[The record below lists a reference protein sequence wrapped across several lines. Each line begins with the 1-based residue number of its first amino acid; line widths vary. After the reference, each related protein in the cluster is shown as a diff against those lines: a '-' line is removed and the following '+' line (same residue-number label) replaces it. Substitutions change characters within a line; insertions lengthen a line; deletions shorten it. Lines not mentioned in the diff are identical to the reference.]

1 VALPELQK
9 VTTQQLSIRELA
21 ALRAFLN
28 EAFDDDF
35 PDEDWDH
42 CLGGVHVVLRD
53 GDSFISHAAVVERQL
68 VADDRPLHTGY
79 VEGVATRSQSQGQ
92 GHGSR
97 VMNAVGQIISG
108 GFEMGALGTGR
119 IHFYARLGWELWQ
132 GPTSVSAPTGPQRT
146 PEEDG
151 SVMVLRTEATR
162 DLDLTT
168 ELMCD
173 PRAGEVW

>member
-1 VALPELQK
+1 VALPKLEK
-9 VTTQQLSIRELA
+9 VITREFSERELA

-35 PDEDWDH
+35 ADEDWDH
-42 CLGGVHVVLRD
+42 CLGGVHVLLRD
-53 GDSFISHAAVVERQL
+53 GDSFISHAAVVERRL
-68 VADDRPLHTGY
+68 VAGGRPLHTGY
-79 VEGVATRSQSQGQ
+79 VEGVATRPQLQAQ

-97 VMNAVGQIISG
+97 VMNAVGQIIDA

-119 IHFYARLGWELWQ
+119 VDFYARLGWELWQ
-132 GPTSVSAPTGPQRT
+132 GPTGVSTPTGPQRT

-151 SVMVLRTEATR
+151 SVMVLRTDATSG
-162 DLDLTT
+162 LDLTT

-173 PRAGEVW
+173 WRAGEVW